1 MHLEERLSMLQ
12 VLIVEDTPLNMEL
25 VVTILRQAG
34 HVPHTADTAAQ
45 GLALAQ
51 TQRPDVILMDVQL
64 PDMDGL
70 AATRLLKAN
79 PATCGIPV
87 IALTAFAM
95 KGDEERSIAAGCDGY
110 VTKPVRYKEL
120 LATLEAVVARN
131 H

>member
-1 MHLEERLSMLQ
+1 MLH
-12 VLIVEDTPLNMEL
+12 VLIIEDTPLNMEL
-25 VVTILRQAG
+25 VVTILKQAG
-34 HVPHTADTAAQ
+34 HVPLAAETAAR

-51 TQRPDVILMDVQL
+51 AQRPDIILMDVQL

-79 PATCGIPV
+79 PATCDIPV

-95 KGDEERSIAAGCDGY
+95 KGDEEKTIAAGCDGY

-120 LATLEAVVARN
+120 LATLETVMARN
-131 H
+131 ELRRGD